1 MEFLK
6 TKTLVVIPTLIVD
19 EKQLESLM
27 EDLEVHYLSNREK
40 NIYFAILGD
49 FKDGDEKEKAED
61 ENILHKGL
69 ELIRKLN
76 EKYSIDEDI
85 FYYLHRERIFS
96 KTQNRWMG
104 WERKRGALVELNSL
118 LLGEVDTSFKVIS
131 GDISKL
137 KGKIKYIITI
147 DADTK
152 LPIDSAKKLIGAIS
166 HPLNQAKV
174 DEEKSIVVE
183 GYGIIQPR
191 ILVDIESSNKSLF
204 TRIFAGYGGMDIYGN
219 AISDI
224 YQDLFGEGIFNGK
237 GIYDLEVFQK
247 CLKNTIP
254 KNMVLSHDLLEGS
267 FIRVGLASDIV
278 LVDGFPGKY
287 MSF

>member
-1 MEFLK
+1 MKRKSLK
-6 TKTLVVIPTLIVD
+6 MID
-19 EKQLESLM
+19 
-27 EDLEVHYLSNREK
+27 
-40 NIYFAILGD
+40 ILD
-49 FKDGDEKEKAED
+49 
-61 ENILHKGL
+61 KGL

-76 EKYSIDEDI
+76 EKYSKDEDI
-85 FYYLHRERIFS
+85 FYYLHRERVYS
-96 KTQNRWMG
+96 KTQDRWMG

-118 LLGEVDTSFKVIS
+118 LLGEENTSFKAIS

-137 KGKIKYIITI
+137 KGRIKYIITI
-147 DADTK
+147 DADTN

-166 HPLNQAKV
+166 HPLNRAIV
-174 DEEKSIVVE
+174 DEEKGIVVE

-204 TRIFAGYGGMDIYGN
+204 TRIFAGHGGMDIYGN

-247 CLKNTIP
+247 CLKDTIP
-254 KNMVLSHDLLEGS
+254 ENMVLSHDLLEGS
-267 FIRVGLASDIV
+267 YIRVGLTTDIK
-278 LVDGFPGKY
+278 LVDGYPEKYISFLKRQHRWVRGDWQLIRWIIGNLGKNLSSLSKWK
-287 MSF
+287 MLR